1 MKTDAE
7 LRPSKQFKTKLN
19 LYVWLGFLVFVF
31 PWVFFGFDP
40 DLGWVYVWSFLGGN
54 ALWMVPLLVWIPLYC
69 DSIKYELGDE
79 EIVVHKGVVT
89 RVTKTIPYR
98 TITNIAVKRGP
109 LDRWLGIGGIAL
121 HTGLGIGG
129 IALHTAGY
137 SQQGGPEATLVGL
150 EAYDDVHQMIFA
162 ALRRYRARADQAV
175 GTEERP
181 EGSESVGVLLE
192 KILGEL
198 RALRRTLEDDAKD

>member
-7 LRPSKQFKTKLN
+7 LRPRKKFKTKLN
-19 LYVWLGFLVFVF
+19 LYAWLGFLVFIF
-31 PWVFFGFDP
+31 PWVFFGLDP

-121 HTGLGIGG
+121 HT
-129 IALHTAGY
+129 AGY

-150 EAYDDVHQMIFA
+150 EAYDDVHQRIFA
-162 ALRRYRARADQAV
+162 ALRRYRARAGQAV
-175 GTEERP
+175 GTEETP
-181 EGSESVGVLLE
+181 GDSTGVALLLE
-192 KILGEL
+192 EILDEL